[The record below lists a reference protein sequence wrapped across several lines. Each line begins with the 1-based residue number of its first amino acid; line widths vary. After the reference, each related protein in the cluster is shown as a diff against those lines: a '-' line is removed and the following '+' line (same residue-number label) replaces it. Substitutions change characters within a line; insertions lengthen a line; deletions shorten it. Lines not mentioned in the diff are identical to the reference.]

1 MKIVLKILGGLVICV
16 LILLVVFRITGLG
29 PHGGFPGLWLKGNLV
44 TTPVND
50 WTWTDKVPTIEVQTE
65 SWYLIPHSV
74 TIDCMTLNGRLYVS
88 SGYPPQS
95 VKTWY
100 KNVARDPHVR
110 ILIGN
115 NLYDR
120 TFTEVKDPA
129 EAAAAMKAKYTKYP
143 TLKTPS
149 NFIIH
154 VFRVDG

>member
-1 MKIVLKILGGLVICV
+1 MKIFLKILGGLIIC
-16 LILLVVFRITGLG
+16 LIVLLVVFRITGLE
-29 PHGGFPGLWLKGNLV
+29 PHDRFPGLWLKGNLV

-50 WTWTDKVPTIEVQTE
+50 WTWTDKVPTIKLQTE
-65 SWYLIPHSV
+65 SPYLLPHSV
-74 TIDCMTLNGRLYVS
+74 TIDCMTLNGHLYVS

-95 VKTWY
+95 PKTWY
-100 KNVARDPHVR
+100 ENLTRDPHVR
-110 ILIGN
+110 IQIGN

-120 TFTEVKDPA
+120 TMTEVKDPT

>member
-1 MKIVLKILGGLVICV
+1 MKTLSKIAGVIIGCLVLLLIVLRV
-16 LILLVVFRITGLG
+16 TGFG
-29 PHGGFPGLWLKGNLV
+29 PHGGTPGLWLKGNLV
-44 TTPVND
+44 TTPVAD
-50 WTWTDKVPTIEVQTE
+50 WTWTDKVPTIQLQTE
-65 SWYLIPHSV
+65 SWYLLPHSV
-74 TIDCMTLNGRLYVS
+74 TIDCMTLNGHLYVS

-100 KNVARDPHVR
+100 ENVVRDPHVR
-110 ILIGN
+110 IKIGN

-120 TFTEVKDPA
+120 TLTEVKDPT

>member
-1 MKIVLKILGGLVICV
+1 MKIFLKILGGLVLCV
-16 LILLVVFRITGLG
+16 IVLLVVFRITGFG
-29 PHGGFPGLWLKGNLV
+29 PHGGTPGLWLKGNLV

-50 WTWTDKVPTIEVQTE
+50 WTWTDKVPTIELQTE
-65 SWYLIPHSV
+65 SWYLLPHSV
-74 TIDCMTLNGRLYVS
+74 TIDCMTLNGHLYVS

-100 KNVARDPHVR
+100 KNVVRDPHVR

-120 TFTEVKDPA
+120 TLTEVKDPT

-143 TLKTPS
+143 KLKTPS
-149 NFIIH
+149 DFIIH
-154 VFRVDG
+154 VFRVDQ